1 MVVREGLRALPT
13 KQWQLLEM
21 YYVQDKNHKP
31 IAKVLGCSERH
42 VKRLKRLAI
51 ENLRSKLQV

>member
-1 MVVREGLRALPT
+1 MEVKEDSKALPL

-31 IAKVLGCSERH
+31 IAKVLGCSERY

-51 ENLRSKLQV
+51 DNLRSKLQA